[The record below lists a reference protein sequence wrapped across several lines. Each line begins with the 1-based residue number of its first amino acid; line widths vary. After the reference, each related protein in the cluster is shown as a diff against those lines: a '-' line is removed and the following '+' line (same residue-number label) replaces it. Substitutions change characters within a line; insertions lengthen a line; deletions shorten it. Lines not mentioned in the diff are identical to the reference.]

1 LKGLSFFQN
10 DTFEKRFARKTKCI
24 YIYAIINNKKN
35 LTTMQNINFPVNFQ
49 FKISSLAND
58 FTATDANGKVIAY
71 VRQKMFKL
79 KEDIEIYNDESKS
92 AVNYRIKADRWLDFS
107 AAYSFLDKDGS
118 SFGKIARK
126 GWRSIWKAEY
136 QMIDESDQPQYKIN
150 EENGWVK
157 VFDSLLG
164 EIPVVSFFT
173 GYFFNPSYLV
183 TNSAGSPIVKL
194 KKLPSFFGR
203 NFEIT
208 KVGEMDSDD
217 DDRIMLGLMMMIL
230 LERRRG

>member
-1 LKGLSFFQN
+1 
-10 DTFEKRFARKTKCI
+10 
-24 YIYAIINNKKN
+24 
-35 LTTMQNINFPVNFQ
+35 MQNINFPVNFQ

-183 TNSAGSPIVKL
+183 TNSTGSPIVKL